1 MPDDDK
7 KMSQAM
13 ADALGVKLVSDDADN
28 TNQDQNADTDKQNQ
42 QQDKT
47 DQTQDQ
53 TADQD
58 KSADKGDVTGNDQDA
73 NKDGKDSG
81 GDQDG
86 QVKSSDQ
93 ANDTKTIPDASKS
106 ADGTDQQVDFDKLL
120 AERSGGKWKSITDIE
135 KALEEAP
142 TNAFAN
148 EQIAKLNDYVKSGG
162 RLEDFVR
169 TQTVDYSKM
178 TPEQLVAERMML
190 DDPELTAQE
199 VQLLMEEDF
208 GVADD
213 ASERAKQVATA
224 KLKKAAREAKDALEA
239 NKQKW
244 ATPLPDQTAQ
254 RAEAQQRWE
263 AQLSGT
269 VDKVSNIDIALNQTD
284 NFSFKI
290 EDAAKAKIKENY
302 RDLSTFFKRYI
313 KPDGSEDTERFVKD
327 MIKLENFDLIVRSA
341 ASASK
346 NQGKKDVVDD
356 IKNTDFSGKNK
367 GGQDDTKPGIEAQAA
382 AEFFKNNPMR

>member
-13 ADALGVKLVSDDADN
+13 ADALGVKLVSDDADD
-28 TNQDQNADTDKQNQ
+28 QKDQNADTNKDQ
-42 QQDKT
+42 QQDNTDKKT
-47 DQTQDQ
+47 DDQ
-53 TADQD
+53 STDTGTDDQKTDDQD
-58 KSADKGDVTGNDQDA
+58 T

-86 QVKSSDQ
+86 QDQGSDQ
-93 ANDTKTIPDASKS
+93 AKDTKTIPNASKS
-106 ADGTDQQVDFDKLL
+106 ADGTDQGTDFDTML
-120 AERSGGKWKSITDIE
+120 AERSSGRFKSIADID

-148 EQIAKLNDYVKSGG
+148 EQIAKLNEYVKGGG

-169 TQTVDYSKM
+169 TQTVDYSQM
-178 TPEQLVAERMML
+178 SPEQLVAERMAL

-199 VQLLMEEDF
+199 IQLLLEEDF
-208 GVADD
+208 GVSED
-213 ASERAKQVATA
+213 ASERVKQVATA
-224 KLKKAAREAKDALEA
+224 KLKKAAREAKAVLEA
-239 NKQKW
+239 NKEKW

-302 RDLSTFFKRYI
+302 RDLSTFFQRYI

-341 ASASK
+341 ASSSK

-367 GGQDDTKPGIEAQAA
+367 GGQDNTKPGIEAQAA
-382 AEFFKNNPMR
+382 AEFFKHNPMR